1 VAVAAVAAGV
11 ALAVV
16 GPASAATLNGVAT
29 IDTPNGLASLGSGA
43 STTPFTVA
51 LPANA
56 GCSGDTASNG
66 YHVYSYLVPQGTSV
80 AGATFVEYPSTG
92 YGFVD
97 NTGLY
102 YGPANTAI
110 GTGQIISIPNDL
122 QWAPLV
128 TADSVPLGT
137 LLYTSGTSGV
147 WEAGLVC
154 ANTHGAVTDNW
165 NTEVTF
171 TANAGDPHGFTW
183 AAMPGEPAA
192 ITSSPSTTFTE
203 GTAGSF
209 AVTTLGAPTPTVTES
224 GSLPAGVTF
233 AAGVLSGTPTQDG
246 TYLLTFTA
254 HNGVGS
260 DAVQSFTLTV
270 DSAPAFSS
278 AAGTTFSEGISGSF
292 SVTATGT
299 PAPTVTESGDLPNGV
314 SFAGGVLSGTPTQD
328 GSYPVTF
335 TAHNGAGSDAV
346 QSFTLDV
353 VAGPSIS
360 SAAGTTF
367 TEGAPGTFTVT
378 AVGNPSPTITESG
391 DLPNGVSFA
400 GGVLSGT
407 PTQDGTYPLTF
418 TAHNGVGSDAV
429 QSFTL
434 TVDSAPA
441 VTSAPGT
448 TFTEGTAGS
457 FSVTATGNPS
467 PTVAESGSLPAGV
480 TFAGGVLSGTPSQGG
495 TYAVT
500 FTAHNGVGS
509 DAVQS
514 FTLTVDSPPAITS
527 AGATTFYVGNPG
539 TFTVTASGTPAPVI
553 YVAGAL
559 PSGVTFAN
567 GVLSGTPSV
576 AGTYPILLAALN
588 GIGNV
593 ATQTFTLTVQGLTVS
608 TPSLPPGIRGTPYSA
623 TFAVVGG
630 KAPYKWKSTAKLP
643 KGLTLSS
650 AGVLSG
656 TVSTTKVAAGS
667 YAISVS
673 VSDSGKKG
681 AKETASATLTLVLS

>member
-1 VAVAAVAAGV
+1 MNNEIQAEPLRPAIRSSRVTRWAAVAAAG
-11 ALAVV
+11 ALALTTTLVAV
-16 GPASAATLNGVAT
+16 DSTAASASTLNGVAT
-29 IDTPNGLASLGSGA
+29 VANPSTQAPLASGA
-43 STTPFTVA
+43 STTPFTVT

-56 GCSGDTASNG
+56 ACSGDTASGG
-66 YHVYSYLVPQGTSV
+66 YHVYSYLVKKGTKVSSV
-80 AGATFVEYPSTG
+80 TFVDFPSTG

-335 TAHNGAGSDAV
+335 TAHNG
-346 QSFTLDV
+346 
-353 VAGPSIS
+353 
-360 SAAGTTF
+360 
-367 TEGAPGTFTVT
+367 
-378 AVGNPSPTITESG
+378 
-391 DLPNGVSFA
+391 
-400 GGVLSGT
+400 
-407 PTQDGTYPLTF
+407 
-418 TAHNGVGSDAV
+418 
-429 QSFTL
+429 
-434 TVDSAPA
+434 
-441 VTSAPGT
+441 
-448 TFTEGTAGS
+448 
-457 FSVTATGNPS
+457 
-467 PTVAESGSLPAGV
+467 
-480 TFAGGVLSGTPSQGG
+480 
-495 TYAVT
+495 
-500 FTAHNGVGS
+500 VGS